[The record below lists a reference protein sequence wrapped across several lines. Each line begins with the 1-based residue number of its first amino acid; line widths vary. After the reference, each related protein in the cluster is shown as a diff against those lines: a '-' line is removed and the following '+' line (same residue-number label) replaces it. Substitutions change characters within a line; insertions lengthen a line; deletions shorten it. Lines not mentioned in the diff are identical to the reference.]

1 MTPTQLEQSLN
12 QLISN
17 GEQTPIMIEGPP
29 GIGKS
34 SVVYQ
39 VADRLGLD
47 VIDLRLG
54 QIPPSDIR
62 GLPMVEDGISKY
74 ARPEWLPESGS
85 GILFLDELTN
95 AAPTVQG
102 LAQQLL
108 LDRCVGEHKLG
119 DGWFVVAA
127 GNAREHGAA
136 THGMPTPVA
145 NRMFHFALEAE
156 FSSWKTYAIGQSL
169 HEDVVGFLSFRP
181 ELLFKL
187 ERRAL
192 AFPTPRS
199 WEGAS
204 RLHGLGMPVDAAVGE
219 PVAAEFR
226 VYCEVVGS
234 LPDINLVLDGEG
246 ADVDFP
252 AEVSARY
259 AVCVGLALR
268 VKDEVQAL
276 AVFHWL
282 NEHAGPEWIQMF
294 IADAMLTLSRENRQ
308 GQFAAL
314 AAQEPALSRF
324 VEETLSVIY
333 A

>member
-1 MTPTQLEQSLN
+1 MTPSHLEKSLRT
-12 QLISN
+12 LIEA
-17 GEQTPIMIEGPP
+17 GDQTPIMVVGAP

-34 SVVYQ
+34 SVIQQ
-39 VADRLGLD
+39 VAAELGLD

-54 QIPPSDIR
+54 QIPPMDIR
-62 GLPMVEDGISKY
+62 GLPVVEDGISRY
-74 ARPEWLPESGS
+74 ARPEWLPVEGR

-119 DGWFVVAA
+119 DGWFIVAA

-145 NRMFHFALEAE
+145 NRMFHFSLEAE
-156 FSSWKTYAIGQSL
+156 FSCWKTYALKQRL

-181 ELLFKL
+181 ELLFRLDRK
-187 ERRAL
+187 ES

-204 RLHGLGMPVDAAVGE
+204 RLHQLGMAVDPAVGQG
-219 PVAAEFR
+219 AAEEFR
-226 VYCEVVGS
+226 VYCEVVAE
-234 LPDINLVLDGEG
+234 LPNLTQILEG
-246 ADVDFP
+246 HGDSVSFP
-252 AEVSARY
+252 EEITARY
-259 AVCVGLALR
+259 AVCVGLAMR
-268 VKDEVQAL
+268 VQDEVQAL
-276 AVFHWL
+276 HSFQWL
-282 NEHAGPEWIQMF
+282 HANAGPEWIQMF
-294 IADAMLTLSRENRQ
+294 VSDAFVSLQKCGRS

-314 AAQEPALSRF
+314 TQQRPDLASF
-324 VEETLSVIY
+324 VEEMLSVLY